1 MVWTGQNQDDSLR
14 LSKRWRQNCL
24 CMKCDSAISRDM
36 PSPKNRVFP
45 IAVAFLLILCA
56 WVATATLRA
65 QAPSRLLLRNVRL
78 FTMAPGQQD
87 SFTGYLLVGADGRIA
102 AVHAGQPPT
111 GTTAATV
118 WDGHGEWVI
127 PGFISAHSHLWQ
139 AAFRGIAAD
148 KTLPGW
154 INGLYREH
162 AARAQAADFYW
173 FTLNGALDHLQHG
186 ITAAYDF
193 SYGGAGHCG
202 EIDCDQQSYRAE
214 MDSGI
219 RFLHGYQP
227 DHIGA
232 EDTPAMAMARLKR
245 LMDWLETQ
253 PKSDRMLGVM
263 INGSTAFNTTL
274 QQATTER
281 TMMTTWNIGNQSHY
295 LEPPDT
301 VAAERAKF
309 PWFEQ
314 SGLLG
319 PTLYFGHFIHPDR
332 AILSAAVRA
341 HSGMSWNPLSNGRLA
356 SGVPD
361 IPLYLKMGLRV
372 GMGVDGE
379 ASADLADPL
388 ENMRTGLYAIRDK
401 YQDATVLSPY
411 QVLFLHTMG
420 SADVMGVKDKLG
432 SLEVGKFA
440 DFLVIDP
447 TSFGAIFDPYASL
460 VLAAEQRDIERVY
473 VGGELLV
480 EHGKLLHQNYRNVL
494 AEATRR
500 AGATA
505 QGNVIP
511 GIAQH

>member
-1 MVWTGQNQDDSLR
+1 M
-14 LSKRWRQNCL
+14 
-24 CMKCDSAISRDM
+24 MCDSAISKDM
-36 PSPKNRVFP
+36 PSPKNRAFP
-45 IAVAFLLILCA
+45 LIAAYLLMLFG
-56 WVATATLRA
+56 WVAPPVLHA
-65 QAPSRLLLRNVRL
+65 QASPLLLLRNVRL
-78 FTMAPGQQD
+78 FTMASGEHDP
-87 SFTGYLLVGADGRIA
+87 FTGYLLVGADGRIA
-102 AVHAGQPPT
+102 AVHVGQPPT

-154 INGLYREH
+154 IDGLYRQH
-162 AARAQAADFYW
+162 AARAQAEDFYW

-193 SYGGAGHCG
+193 SYGAAGHCG
-202 EIDCDQQSYRAE
+202 DIDCDQQSYRAE

-227 DHIGA
+227 DHISA

-245 LMDWLETQ
+245 FMDWLATQ
-253 PKSDRMLGVM
+253 PRSDRMLGVM

-274 QQATTER
+274 QQATTEKS
-281 TMMTTWNIGNQSHY
+281 MMTKWNIGNQSHY

-319 PTLYFGHFIHPDR
+319 PGLYFGHFVHPDR
-332 AILSAAVRA
+332 AILSAAASA

-411 QVLFLHTMG
+411 QVLFLQTMG

-460 VLAAEQRDIERVY
+460 VLATEQRDIERVY
-473 VGGELLV
+473 VGGELRV
-480 EHGKLLHQNYRNVL
+480 ERGQLLHQDYRKVL

-500 AGATA
+500 AGSTA
-505 QGNVIP
+505 QGSAVP
-511 GIAQH
+511 VMAQH